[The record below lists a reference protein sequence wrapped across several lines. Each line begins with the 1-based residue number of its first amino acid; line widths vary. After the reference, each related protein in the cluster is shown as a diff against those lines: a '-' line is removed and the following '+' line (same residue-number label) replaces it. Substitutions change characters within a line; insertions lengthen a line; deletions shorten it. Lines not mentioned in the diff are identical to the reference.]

1 MLGNILKKDLKKR
14 KGVNLILFLFITI
27 ATVFLASS
35 VNNILVVAPAVDYYM
50 DYANVPDVYFN
61 IVGTEEEEQ
70 VDSWLQSGKGDLR
83 KYGKST
89 MMTMGDKDVSCEID
103 GRRKSFRTGGSDI
116 YLGSVTEKYCKVFD
130 QDGNP
135 LNLGKGEI
143 AMTKAALDRNKLEIG
158 DTLTLRAGTIEKN
171 FVVKETI
178 KDAAFGNDMVGMI
191 RLVVNQKDLD
201 ELSGSNEAAAFIRY
215 DVETDNAEEFVE
227 QLNQLSFNTMT
238 NAVTKDTYKM
248 IYSFDMLMAALLIL
262 IGICLILIALLV
274 LRFTLV
280 FTMEEDYREIG
291 IMKATGFRDF
301 QIKKIY
307 LAKYL
312 TLVTSGSLI
321 GLIISVPVSRTM
333 IQSVSV
339 NMIMEDS
346 KANLWVNF
354 ICTALVIVLVMAFCY
369 FCTKKL
375 NKVSAITAIRG
386 GQTGERYKRRAG
398 LRLHSRGKIGV
409 PVFLGMNDMVSHVR
423 RYLVLMITFCI
434 SFILITIP
442 LNTLNTM
449 QSEEM
454 ALKFALNPEAA
465 AYVRKIEAKGEERY
479 EKEDDVQRGMARV
492 EEELK
497 EKGYDAQLSAVV
509 FYFLKFG
516 SQGKKADSNLMTLQ
530 IVGSENDFLTYDE
543 GSAPKLSNEIAVSK
557 KMSEKNGWNIGD
569 TIETSLHDGKH
580 SFIITGLYTDYMQVG
595 ESARMN
601 PAFDLGKEMLADYW
615 NIAVH
620 AKTDLSQ
627 KELAAELKKDLPA
640 YEWNSAQD
648 VIDRNVG
655 GIQKTLQSMKIP
667 MTILLCA
674 VIMLITLLMEKL
686 FIVREK
692 GEIAML
698 KSVGFSDRSIGFWQ
712 VVRMVSVAVC
722 SMIAAVPLSLL
733 SNQFVLKPIFAI
745 MGAEVKIQVVPWQ
758 VYGVYPLVL
767 LLGIIAATV
776 IAARS
781 VKRINIQELNNLE

>member
-1 MLGNILKKDLKKR
+1 
-14 KGVNLILFLFITI
+14 
-27 ATVFLASS
+27 
-35 VNNILVVAPAVDYYM
+35 
-50 DYANVPDVYFN
+50 
-61 IVGTEEEEQ
+61 
-70 VDSWLQSGKGDLR
+70 
-83 KYGKST
+83 
-89 MMTMGDKDVSCEID
+89 
-103 GRRKSFRTGGSDI
+103 
-116 YLGSVTEKYCKVFD
+116 
-130 QDGNP
+130 
-135 LNLGKGEI
+135 
-143 AMTKAALDRNKLEIG
+143 
-158 DTLTLRAGTIEKN
+158 
-171 FVVKETI
+171 
-178 KDAAFGNDMVGMI
+178 
-191 RLVVNQKDLD
+191 
-201 ELSGSNEAAAFIRY
+201 
-215 DVETDNAEEFVE
+215 
-227 QLNQLSFNTMT
+227 
-238 NAVTKDTYKM
+238 M

-280 FTMEEDYREIG
+280 FTLEEDYREIG

-312 TLVTSGSLI
+312 ALVTSGSLI
-321 GLIISVPVSRTM
+321 GLLVSIPVSKAM
-333 IQSVSV
+333 IKSVSI
-339 NMIMEDS
+339 NLIMEDS
-346 KANLWVNF
+346 KANLWVNL
-354 ICTALVIVLVMAFCY
+354 ICTALVIMLVMAFCY
-369 FCTKKL
+369 LCTRKL

-386 GQTGERYKRRAG
+386 GQTGERYGRRAG
-398 LRLHSRGKIGV
+398 LRLHHHGRMSV
-409 PVFLGMNDMVSHVR
+409 PVFLGFNDMVSHVK

-465 AYVRKIEAKGEERY
+465 AYVRKIEAKGEQRY
-479 EKEDDVQRGMARV
+479 EKEGDVQRGMTRV
-492 EEELK
+492 EKELK
-497 EKGYDAQLSAVV
+497 EKGYDAELSAVV

-516 SQGKKADSNLMTLQ
+516 SQGKKSDTNLMTLQ
-530 IVGSENDFLTYDE
+530 VVGPKDDFLTYDE

-557 KMSEKNGWNIGD
+557 KMSEKKDWHVGD
-569 TIETSLHDGKH
+569 TIETNLHDGKH

-601 PAFDLGKEMLADYW
+601 PFDLSKEMLADYW

-620 AKTDLSQ
+620 TETDLSQ
-627 KELAAELKKDLPA
+627 KELAAELAKELPA

-648 VIDRNVG
+648 VVDRNVG
-655 GIQKTLQSMKIP
+655 GIQKMLESMKIP
-667 MTILLCA
+667 MTALLCA
-674 VIMLITLLMEKL
+674 IIMLITLLMEKL

-698 KSVGFSDRSIGFWQ
+698 KSVGFSDRSIQFWQ
-712 VVRMVSVAVC
+712 VVRMVSVTVC
-722 SMIAAVPLSLL
+722 SMIAAIPLSLL

-758 VYGVYPLVL
+758 VYGVYPLIL

-776 IAARS
+776 IASRS

>member
-103 GRRKSFRTGGSDI
+103 GQRKSFRTGGSDI

-158 DTLTLRAGTIEKN
+158 DILTLQAGTREKN

-312 TLVTSGSLI
+312 TLVTCGSLI
-321 GLIISVPVSRTM
+321 GLIMSVPVSRTM

-369 FCTKKL
+369 FCTRKL

-492 EEELK
+492 EKELK
-497 EKGYDAQLSAVV
+497 EKGYDAQLAAVV

-620 AKTDLSQ
+620 AETDLSQ

>member
-35 VNNILVVAPAVDYYM
+35 VNNILVVTPAVDYYM

-61 IVGTEEEEQ
+61 IVGTEEEEK
-70 VDSWLQSGKGDLR
+70 VDRWLASSKAGIET
-83 KYGKST
+83 YGKST
-89 MMTMGDKDVSCEID
+89 MMTMGDKDVSCVTD
-103 GRRKSFRTGGSDI
+103 GKRKSFQTGGSDI
-116 YLGSVTEKYCKVFD
+116 YLGSAAEKYCKVFD
-130 QDGNP
+130 QDGKSFT
-135 LNLGKGEI
+135 LKEGQI
-143 AMTKAALDRNKLEIG
+143 ALSKAALDRNKLEIG
-158 DTLTLRAGTIEKN
+158 DTLILRSGDTEKKCTI
-171 FVVKETI
+171 KETI
-178 KDAAFGNDMVGMI
+178 KDAAFGSDMVGMI
-191 RLVVNQKDLD
+191 RLVVSQEDFDALSVSD
-201 ELSGSNEAAAFIRY
+201 EATSFIRY
-215 DVETDNAEEFVE
+215 DVETSDAEGFAER
-227 QLNQLSFNTMT
+227 LNQHSFDTMT
-238 NAVTKDTYKM
+238 NAVTRDTYKM

-280 FTMEEDYREIG
+280 FTLEEDYREIG

-312 TLVTSGSLI
+312 AIVTSGAFT
-321 GLIISVPVSRTM
+321 GLLASIPVSRAM
-333 IQSVSV
+333 IKSVSV
-339 NMIMEDS
+339 NLIMEDS
-346 KANLWVNF
+346 RTNLWVNL
-354 ICTALVIVLVMAFCY
+354 ICTAAVIMLVMIFCY
-369 FCTKKL
+369 FCTRKL

-386 GQTGERYKRRAG
+386 GQTGERYRRRAG

-409 PVFLGMNDMVSHVR
+409 PVFLGINDMVSHVK

-465 AYVRKIEAKGEERY
+465 AYVRKIEAKGEQRY
-479 EKEDDVQRGMARV
+479 EKEGDVQRGMTRV
-492 EEELK
+492 EKELK
-497 EKGYDAQLSAVV
+497 AKGYDAQLSAVV

-516 SQGKKADSNLMTLQ
+516 SQGKKSDTNLMTLQ
-530 IVGSENDFLTYDE
+530 IVGPKNDFLTYDE
-543 GSAPKLSNEIAVSK
+543 GSAPKLSNEIAISK
-557 KMSEKNGWNIGD
+557 KMSEKQGWHVGD

-601 PAFDLGKEMLADYW
+601 PAFDLSKEMLADYW

-620 AKTDLSQ
+620 TETDLSQ
-627 KELAAELKKDLPA
+627 KELATELAKELPA

-655 GIQKTLQSMKIP
+655 GIQQMLESLKIP
-667 MTILLCA
+667 ITALLCA
-674 VIMLITLLMEKL
+674 IIMLITLLMEKL

-712 VVRMVSVAVC
+712 VVRMVSVAIC
-722 SMIAAVPLSLL
+722 SMIAAIPLSLL

-745 MGAEVKIQVVPWQ
+745 MGAEVKIQIVPWQ

-767 LLGIIAATV
+767 LLGIVAATV
-776 IAARS
+776 IASRS

>member
-369 FCTKKL
+369 FCTRKL

>member
-103 GRRKSFRTGGSDI
+103 GQRKSFRTGGSDI
-116 YLGSVTEKYCKVFD
+116 YLGSVSEKYCKVFD

-171 FVVKETI
+171 FVVKENI

-312 TLVTSGSLI
+312 TLVTCGSLI
-321 GLIISVPVSRTM
+321 GLIMSVPVSRTM

-369 FCTKKL
+369 FCTRKL

-620 AKTDLSQ
+620 AETDLSQ

>member
-1 MLGNILKKDLKKR
+1 MLCRILKKDLKKR

-61 IVGTEEEEQ
+61 IVSIEEEKN
-70 VDSWLQSGKGDLR
+70 VDRWLLSEEADIDQ
-83 KYGKST
+83 YGKSV
-89 MMTMGDKDVSCEID
+89 MLAMGDNDVSRQVN
-103 GRRKSFRTGGSDI
+103 GKSRQFKTDGSDI
-116 YLGSVTEKYCKVFD
+116 YLGSATEEYCKVYG
-130 QDGNP
+130 QDGEA
-135 LNLGKGEI
+135 LNLARGQV
-143 AMTKAALDRNKLEIG
+143 ALTKAAMEKNNLQIG
-158 DTLTLRAGTIEKN
+158 DTLLLRAGGVEKEFTIKAA
-171 FVVKETI
+171 T
-178 KDAAFGNDMVGMI
+178 KDAAFGSDMVGMI
-191 RLVVNQKDLD
+191 RLIVNQADLD
-201 ELSGSNEAAAFIRY
+201 ALTKSDDATSFIRY
-215 DVETDNAEEFVE
+215 DVETDDAEGFVE
-227 QLNQLSFNTMT
+227 RLNQHGFDSMT
-238 NAVTKDTYKM
+238 NAVTKDTYQM

-280 FTMEEDYREIG
+280 FTLEEDYREIG

-307 LAKYL
+307 LAKYMA
-312 TLVTSGSLI
+312 LVTCGSLI
-321 GLIISVPVSRTM
+321 GLLISLPVSKAM
-333 IQSVSV
+333 IKSVSV

-354 ICTALVIVLVMAFCY
+354 ICTAFVIVFVMAFCY
-369 FCTKKL
+369 FCTRKL

-386 GQTGERYKRRAG
+386 GQSGERYKRRAG
-398 LRLHSRGKIGV
+398 LRLHHHSKMGV
-409 PVFLGMNDMVSHVR
+409 PIFLGINDMVSHVK

-454 ALKFALNPEAA
+454 ALKFALNPEASV
-465 AYVRKIEAKGEERY
+465 YVRKIETKREQAYRSEAAVR
-479 EKEDDVQRGMARV
+479 RGMNRV
-492 EEELK
+492 QEELK
-497 EKGYDAQLSAVV
+497 AKNYDAELTAMV
-509 FYFLKFG
+509 FYFFRFG
-516 SQGKKADSNLMTLQ
+516 REGKKADTNLMTLQ
-530 IVGSENDFLTYDE
+530 ALGNDNDFLTYDE
-543 GSAPKLSNEIAVSK
+543 GSAPKLANEIAVSK
-557 KMSEKNGWNIGD
+557 QMSEQYDWHIGD
-569 TIETSLHDGKH
+569 TIEASLHDGKH

-601 PAFDLGKEMLADYW
+601 PQFDLGGEMMADYW
-615 NIAVH
+615 NIGVH
-620 AKTDLSQ
+620 IKTDLSQ
-627 KELAAELKKDLPA
+627 EELAAKLEKELPA
-640 YEWNSAQD
+640 YEWASAQA
-648 VIDRNVG
+648 VVDRNVG
-655 GIQKTLQSMKIP
+655 GIQKTLEDMKIP
-667 MTILLCA
+667 MIILLCA

-698 KSVGFSDRSIGFWQ
+698 KSVGFSDGSIRFWQ
-712 VVRMVSVAVC
+712 VIRMVSVAVC
-722 SMIAAVPLSLL
+722 SMAAAVPLSLL

-745 MGAEVKIQVVPWQ
+745 MGAEVKIQIVPWQ

-767 LLGIIAATV
+767 LLGIITATV

>member
-1 MLGNILKKDLKKR
+1 
-14 KGVNLILFLFITI
+14 
-27 ATVFLASS
+27 
-35 VNNILVVAPAVDYYM
+35 
-50 DYANVPDVYFN
+50 
-61 IVGTEEEEQ
+61 
-70 VDSWLQSGKGDLR
+70 
-83 KYGKST
+83 
-89 MMTMGDKDVSCEID
+89 
-103 GRRKSFRTGGSDI
+103 
-116 YLGSVTEKYCKVFD
+116 
-130 QDGNP
+130 
-135 LNLGKGEI
+135 
-143 AMTKAALDRNKLEIG
+143 
-158 DTLTLRAGTIEKN
+158 
-171 FVVKETI
+171 
-178 KDAAFGNDMVGMI
+178 
-191 RLVVNQKDLD
+191 
-201 ELSGSNEAAAFIRY
+201 
-215 DVETDNAEEFVE
+215 
-227 QLNQLSFNTMT
+227 MT
-238 NAVTKDTYKM
+238 NAVTRDTYKM

-280 FTMEEDYREIG
+280 FTLEEDYREIG

-312 TLVTSGSLI
+312 VLVTSGAFT
-321 GLIISVPVSRTM
+321 GLLLSIPVSKAM
-333 IQSVSV
+333 IKSVSI
-339 NMIMEDS
+339 NLIMEDS
-346 KANLWVNF
+346 KANLWVNL
-354 ICTALVIVLVMAFCY
+354 ICTALVIMLVMAFCY
-369 FCTKKL
+369 LCTRKL

-386 GQTGERYKRRAG
+386 GQTGERYGRRAG
-398 LRLHSRGKIGV
+398 LRLHHHSRMSV
-409 PVFLGMNDMVSHVR
+409 PVFLGINDMVSHVK

-465 AYVRKIEAKGEERY
+465 AYVRKIEAKGEQRY
-479 EKEDDVQRGMARV
+479 EKEGDVQRGMTRV
-492 EEELK
+492 EKELK
-497 EKGYDAQLSAVV
+497 EKGYDAELSAVV

-516 SQGKKADSNLMTLQ
+516 SQGKKSDTNLMTLQ
-530 IVGSENDFLTYDE
+530 VVGPKDDFLTYDE

-557 KMSEKNGWNIGD
+557 KMSEKKDWHVGD
-569 TIETSLHDGKH
+569 TIETNLHDGKH

-601 PAFDLGKEMLADYW
+601 PSFDLSKEMLADYW

-620 AKTDLSQ
+620 TETDLSQ
-627 KELAAELKKDLPA
+627 KELAAELAKELPA

-648 VIDRNVG
+648 VVDRNVG
-655 GIQKTLQSMKIP
+655 GIQKMLESMKIP
-667 MTILLCA
+667 MTALLCA
-674 VIMLITLLMEKL
+674 IIMLITLLMEKL

-698 KSVGFSDRSIGFWQ
+698 KSVGFSDGSIQFWQ
-712 VVRMVSVAVC
+712 VVRMVSVTVC
-722 SMIAAVPLSLL
+722 SMIAAIPLSLL

-758 VYGVYPLVL
+758 VYGVYPLIL

-776 IAARS
+776 IASRS

>member
-1 MLGNILKKDLKKR
+1 
-14 KGVNLILFLFITI
+14 
-27 ATVFLASS
+27 
-35 VNNILVVAPAVDYYM
+35 
-50 DYANVPDVYFN
+50 
-61 IVGTEEEEQ
+61 
-70 VDSWLQSGKGDLR
+70 
-83 KYGKST
+83 
-89 MMTMGDKDVSCEID
+89 
-103 GRRKSFRTGGSDI
+103 
-116 YLGSVTEKYCKVFD
+116 
-130 QDGNP
+130 
-135 LNLGKGEI
+135 
-143 AMTKAALDRNKLEIG
+143 
-158 DTLTLRAGTIEKN
+158 
-171 FVVKETI
+171 
-178 KDAAFGNDMVGMI
+178 MVGMI
-191 RLVVNQKDLD
+191 RLVVSQEDFD
-201 ELSGSNEAAAFIRY
+201 QLSGSDEATSFIRY
-215 DVETDNAEEFVE
+215 DVETDDAEGFAER
-227 QLNQLSFNTMT
+227 LNQHSFATMT
-238 NAVTKDTYKM
+238 NAVTRDTYKM

-280 FTMEEDYREIG
+280 FTLEEDYREIG

-312 TLVTSGSLI
+312 ALVTSGSLI
-321 GLIISVPVSRTM
+321 GLLVSIPVSKAM
-333 IQSVSV
+333 IKSVSI
-339 NMIMEDS
+339 NLIMEDS
-346 KANLWVNF
+346 KANLWVNL
-354 ICTALVIVLVMAFCY
+354 ICTALVIMLVMAFCY
-369 FCTKKL
+369 LCTRKL

-386 GQTGERYKRRAG
+386 GQTGERYGRRAG
-398 LRLHSRGKIGV
+398 LRLHHHGRMSV
-409 PVFLGMNDMVSHVR
+409 PVFLGFNDMVSHVK

-465 AYVRKIEAKGEERY
+465 AYVRKIEAKGEQRY
-479 EKEDDVQRGMARV
+479 EKEGDVQRGMTRV
-492 EEELK
+492 EKELK
-497 EKGYDAQLSAVV
+497 EKGYDAELSAVV

-516 SQGKKADSNLMTLQ
+516 SQGKKSDTNLMTLQ
-530 IVGSENDFLTYDE
+530 VVGPKDDFLTYDE

-557 KMSEKNGWNIGD
+557 KMSEKKDWHVGD
-569 TIETSLHDGKH
+569 TIETNLHDGKH

-601 PAFDLGKEMLADYW
+601 PSFDLSKEMLADYW

-620 AKTDLSQ
+620 TETDLSQ
-627 KELAAELKKDLPA
+627 KELAAELAKELPA

-648 VIDRNVG
+648 VVDRNVG
-655 GIQKTLQSMKIP
+655 GIQKMLESMKIP
-667 MTILLCA
+667 MTALLCA
-674 VIMLITLLMEKL
+674 IIMLITLLMEKL

-698 KSVGFSDRSIGFWQ
+698 KSVGFSDRSIQFWQ
-712 VVRMVSVAVC
+712 VVRMVSVTVC
-722 SMIAAVPLSLL
+722 SMIAAIPLSLL

-758 VYGVYPLVL
+758 VYGVYPLIL

-776 IAARS
+776 IASRS

>member
-89 MMTMGDKDVSCEID
+89 MMTMRDKDVSCEID

-201 ELSGSNEAAAFIRY
+201 ELSGSNETAAFIRY

-312 TLVTSGSLI
+312 TLVTCGSLI
-321 GLIISVPVSRTM
+321 GLIMSVPVSRTM

-369 FCTKKL
+369 FCTRKL